1 VEEYDT
7 AGNAKGSYV
16 YGLDLIGKLQG
27 NQPSFYHVDG
37 LGSTRLLTNGLGT
50 VTDTYSYD
58 AFGNS
63 IVSTGG
69 SNNPYLFA
77 GEQRDVETGLD
88 YLRARYYDPFVGRF
102 VSADAYEGTLNDP
115 MSLHDYQY
123 AHANPVV
130 FTDPSGYFSIQEFL
144 SNLNLQNILSG
155 MQAIGF
161 TSAKAK
167 LFGSSVLTGS
177 AFNAFVG
184 GAVGGWT
191 RAINSMENYSIF
203 SGKTME
209 EARMEAALQGAV
221 EGAIGGAILG
231 GASYGL
237 GALIGP
243 ALAATLG
250 NVGGG
255 IITGATSGAG
265 GMLTLKLFNYA
276 TRREEKFEL
285 SGFVRDIG
293 YAGALGA
300 IGGLLFI
307 RAGHTPPNSPQQ
319 VAHWQPSR
327 YPVTPESQLRQGD
340 WVMVGGKGILN
351 YLASG
356 IWMMRY
362 RFKNAFTT
370 TVPGATLSYPPG
382 FLDAWK
388 GLIGQRIY
396 TNYIPP
402 NPTPPPPIPPRP
414 PAP

>member
-1 VEEYDT
+1 M
-7 AGNAKGSYV
+7 
-16 YGLDLIGKLQG
+16 
-27 NQPSFYHVDG
+27 QPEFYHSDG
-37 LGSTRLLTNGLGT
+37 LGSTRVLTNALG
-50 VTDTYSYD
+50 VVGGTYTYD
-58 AFGNS
+58 AYGNL
-63 IVSTGG
+63 IAVAGG
-69 SNNPYLFA
+69 SSNAYLFA
-77 GEQRDVETGLD
+77 GEQRDSETELD
-88 YLRARYYDPFVGRF
+88 YLRARYYDPLVGRF
-102 VSADAYEGTLNDP
+102 VSADAYEGTLDDP

-144 SNLNLQNILSG
+144 RSLKVQNILSG
-155 MQAIGF
+155 MQAIGL

-167 LFGSSVLTGS
+167 LFGSSVLKGS
-177 AFNAFVG
+177 FFSAFVG
-184 GAVGGWT
+184 GAVGAGT
-191 RAINSMENYSIF
+191 RAYNSMGNYSIY
-203 SGKTME
+203 SGKTLE
-209 EARMEAALQGAV
+209 ETTNEAALQGAV
-221 EGAIGGAILG
+221 EGAISGAILG

-255 IITGATSGAG
+255 IITGATSSMG
-265 GMLTLKLFNYA
+265 GTLTLKLFNYA

-285 SGFVRDIG
+285 YGFVRDLG

-300 IGGLLFI
+300 IGGGLFL
-307 RAGHTPPNSPQQ
+307 RAGQTPPNSPQQ
-319 VAHWQPSR
+319 VAHWQPRR
-327 YPVTPESQLRQGD
+327 YPVTPQSQLREGD
-340 WVMVGGKGILN
+340 WVMIGGKGILN

-356 IWMMRY
+356 IWTMGY

-382 FLDAWK
+382 FMDAWK

-402 NPTPPPPIPPRP
+402 NPTAPPIPPRP